1 MRIQQQQQVSRRS
14 QARKSSN
21 LGLTILALTITL
33 VAMGLAAVVMDLL
46 FHAL

>member
-33 VAMGLAAVVMDLL
+33 VVIGLTAFVMDLL
-46 FHAL
+46 FRAL